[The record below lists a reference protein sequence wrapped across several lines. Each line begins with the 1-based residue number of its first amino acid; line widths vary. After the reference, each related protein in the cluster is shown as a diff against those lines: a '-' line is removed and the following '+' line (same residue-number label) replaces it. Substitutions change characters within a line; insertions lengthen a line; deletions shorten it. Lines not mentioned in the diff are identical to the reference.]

1 MPIPDNGFERTGAT
15 ELTTDTLT
23 GVSTDQLAAAGAF
36 TRGVQTSSI
45 TLKQKEIELN
55 ALYE

>member
-45 TLKQKEIELN
+45 TLK
-55 ALYE
+55 